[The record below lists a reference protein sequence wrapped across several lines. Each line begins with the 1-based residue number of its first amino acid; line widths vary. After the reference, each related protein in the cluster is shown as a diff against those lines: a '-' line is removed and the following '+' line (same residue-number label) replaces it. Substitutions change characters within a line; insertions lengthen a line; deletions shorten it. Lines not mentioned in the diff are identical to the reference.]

1 MKNKLLALFGL
12 AFNPFRPDVPIEAL
26 YSTPSV
32 DSFCRRVQFS
42 VSDGGFALVSGEP
55 GTGKSVV
62 LRLLAHRL
70 GQMHDV
76 SVGAID
82 HPQSGIADF
91 YRELGDLFGIDLRPH
106 NRWNGFKALRQ
117 SWAEHIATT
126 TTRPVII
133 IDEAQEMPSAVF
145 NELRILASTRFDSSS
160 FLCVIFAGDQ
170 RLPPRFRRLDL
181 LPLGSRIRRRL
192 RLDYAEPEQL
202 CACLDHLLE
211 TAGNTALM
219 TDALKLALSEHAT
232 GNYRILM
239 NMADELLCTAAERD
253 LPQLDETL
261 FFDVFQPPTP
271 AKRRPNATSKPT
283 SKG

>member
-1 MKNKLLALFGL
+1 MKNKLLTLFGL
-12 AFNPFRPDVPIEAL
+12 PFNPFRPDVPIEAL
-26 YSTPSV
+26 HTTSAV
-32 DSFCRRVQFS
+32 ESFCRRVQFS
-42 VSDGGFALVSGEP
+42 VADGGFGMVTGEP
-55 GTGKSVV
+55 GTGKSVTM
-62 LRLLAHRL
+62 RLLAHRL
-70 GQMHDV
+70 GLMRDV
-76 SVGAID
+76 TVGSID

-91 YRELGDLFGIDLRPH
+91 YRELGDLFGIELRPH

-117 SWAEHIATT
+117 SWSEHIAST

-133 IDEAQEMPSAVF
+133 IDEAQEMPAVVF

-160 FLCVIFAGDQ
+160 LLCVIFAGDQ
-170 RLPPRFRRLDL
+170 RLSPRFRHLDL

-192 RLDYAEPEQL
+192 RLDYVEREQL

-219 TDALKLALSEHAT
+219 TDPLKLALAEHAA

-253 LPQLDETL
+253 LPQLDEKL
-261 FFDVFQPPTP
+261 FFDVFQPPKPT
-271 AKRRPNATSKPT
+271 KRRSAAKSKR
-283 SKG
+283 

>member
-1 MKNKLLALFGL
+1 MKNKLLSLYGL

-26 YSTPSV
+26 HSTLQM

-42 VSDGGFALVSGEP
+42 VVDGGFALVTGEP

-76 SVGAID
+76 TVGSID

-117 SWAEHIATT
+117 SWCEHIAST

-145 NELRILASTRFDSSS
+145 NELRILASTRFDSSAL
-160 FLCVIFAGDQ
+160 LCVVFAGDQ
-170 RLPPRFRRLDL
+170 RLPPRFRHLDL

-192 RLDYAEPEQL
+192 RLEYAEREQL
-202 CACLDHLLE
+202 GACLDHLLE

-219 TDALKLALSEHAT
+219 TDALKSALAEHAA

-239 NMADELLCTAAERD
+239 NMGDELLCTATERD
-253 LPQLDETL
+253 LPQLDEKL
-261 FFDVFQPPTP
+261 FFEVFQPPKPVTRRSTTK
-271 AKRRPNATSKPT
+271 AKR
-283 SKG
+283 